1 MAAVLT
7 KGLTKVRA
15 EFNTVFEDREKFTD
29 GWLGDSS
36 HASGTS
42 GHNPDRT
49 GRAEYRDG
57 DSLDE
62 VRAIDVDKDL
72 VPGSRTDWMELVVQ
86 YLVKKARAG
95 GYIPFRYLIYK
106 RRIWRRN
113 NDWKT
118 ETYTGANTH
127 DEHLHAS
134 GDYTQTA
141 DNWNGTLGLAS
152 VRGGIGGGGEDDME
166 VSDLNAELRKPTSQL
181 AVISRAIPWQYTG
194 GGIPEGMSTLGVLN
208 GIYGY
213 VQTIHGLVKLL
224 AQEDDVDEVALAA
237 ALAPAVAAIV
247 TPALVAAV
255 EANGGAPLTQAE
267 VTSAVKAALRE
278 GTA

>member
-7 KGLTKVRA
+7 KGLQRVRG
-15 EFNTVFEDREKFTD
+15 EFNDAFQGRDKTTD
-29 GWLGDSS
+29 GWIAGGSHTVSNTGHVGDR
-36 HASGTS
+36 SG
-42 GHNPDRT
+42 D
-49 GRAEYRDG
+49 AEYKDG

-72 VPGSRTDWMELVVQ
+72 VPGSQTDWMELVVQ
-86 YLVKKARAG
+86 FLVKKARAG
-95 GYIPFRYLIYK
+95 GYIPFRYIIYK
-106 RRIWRRN
+106 RRIWSRSTG
-113 NDWKT
+113 W
-118 ETYTGANTH
+118 ETRAYNGSSTH
-127 DEHLHAS
+127 EKHAHFS

-166 VSDLNAELRKPTSQL
+166 VSDLNAELRKPTAPL
-181 AVISRAIPWQYTG
+181 TVISRAIPWQYTG

-224 AQEDDVDEVALAA
+224 AQEDDVDEAALAT

-255 EANGGAPLTQAE
+255 EAGGGAPLTEAE